1 MKPFKDFFY
10 HSQRVYEFRIKLAD
24 IEMSDENLTRIK
36 NALDTYGVESMSK
49 PKRLPIQEHVDF
61 PRMGP
66 CECHYVD
73 VSLKYPTTTE
83 QLTHIVAER
92 ALLDRARVCVKTQDA
107 DEIVADAESAGKD
120 RKEPLVGDDKL
131 EDQADAQQLVG
142 QTRVGSL
149 LKELEKAKVS
159 KFEVAGKEKAD
170 GTTTNSLPQGTTSP
184 VGSRQN
190 KIPSPVKGK

>member
-10 HSQRVYEFRIKLAD
+10 HSQRVYEFRIKLAEVD
-24 IEMSDENLTRIK
+24 MSEENLNKIRH
-36 NALDTYGVESMSK
+36 ALDTYGVETMAK
-49 PKRLPIQEHVDF
+49 PKRLPIQEHADF

-66 CECHYVD
+66 CECHYID

-92 ALLDRARVCVKTQDA
+92 ALLDKGRVCVKTKDQDEQITAAEAHGQDRAKPLIGDDQLA
-107 DEIVADAESAGKD
+107 DEPG
-120 RKEPLVGDDKL
+120 
-131 EDQADAQQLVG
+131 AQELVG
-142 QTRVGSL
+142 QTRVGSF
-149 LKELEKAKVS
+149 LKELEKNKVS

-170 GTTTNSLPQGTTSP
+170 GTTTDSLPQGTVSP